1 MWAYTPLLND
11 AYTRADRPLPE
22 AYDHPGTERRLKV
35 LADIA
40 DETGSTRN
48 QVVLAWLMH
57 GEPVISPIVGVSN
70 LEQLVEA
77 MAATV
82 LQLDG
87 GQRARLNEMR

>member
-1 MWAYTPLLND
+1 M
-11 AYTRADRPLPE
+11 
-22 AYDHPGTERRLKV
+22 
-35 LADIA
+35 
-40 DETGSTRN
+40 
-48 QVVLAWLMH
+48 VLAWLMH
-57 GEPVISPIVGVSN
+57 GEPVISPIEGVSN